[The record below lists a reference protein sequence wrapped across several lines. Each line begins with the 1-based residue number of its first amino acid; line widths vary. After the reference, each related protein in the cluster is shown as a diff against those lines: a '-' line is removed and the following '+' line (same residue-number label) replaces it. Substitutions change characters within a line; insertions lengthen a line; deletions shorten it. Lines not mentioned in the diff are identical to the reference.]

1 MLYLNVDR
9 ADLVCAKHSRGATRH
24 SAQVSHAH
32 QHAMPA
38 GHGSATTESKGC
50 ETPAQADCCQA
61 LVTCSMLLGLD
72 SGSVSA
78 GTLVS
83 HGHMVIAAQSRPI
96 SRVTAPE
103 PPPPKA

>member
-1 MLYLNVDR
+1 M
-9 ADLVCAKHSRGATRH
+9 A
-24 SAQVSHAH
+24 
-32 QHAMPA
+32 A
-38 GHGSATTESKGC
+38 GHNSATTESKGC
-50 ETPAQADCCQA
+50 ETPAQPDCCQA

-72 SGSVSA
+72 SASVFA